1 MNVAGGKPWSPALND
16 SPDRVTVT
24 YCTLQPL
31 RCKFSN
37 CSIIHSKCFLI
48 LCSLAALPQTCQI
61 LITIILPFFQSA
73 CARTAHKDHWS
84 QGQNCWCCQEEELNC
99 YHHCAKCNKEQHEH
113 NTWEYVWYLYESK
126 HDLDSSQ
133 LNEQPKRM
141 KIQACL
147 GSKPWPLG
155 WLDTMLYPLS

>member
-1 MNVAGGKPWSPALND
+1 MTA
-16 SPDRVTVT
+16 PDRVTFT
-24 YCTLQPL
+24 YCTLQHL
-31 RCKFSN
+31 RSKYSSHHMKAKFSN

-48 LCSLAALPQTCQI
+48 LYRLAALPPC
-61 LITIILPFFQSA
+61 LKHLSDSHTIILPFFQSA
-73 CARTAHKDHWS
+73 CAWTAHEDHWS

-113 NTWEYVWYLYESK
+113 NTWEYVWYLYESE

-133 LNEQPKRM
+133 LNEQPKQM
-141 KIQACL
+141 KIQAWL

-155 WLDTMLYPLS
+155 WLDTMFYPLS